1 MQSRKAESL
10 QWHWQHTLHHK
21 HQYRTRSGHSLVFR
35 AAWDIPVSS
44 RGLSLR
50 ESSVPSDALDLL
62 VLTQSIASTALRKIH
77 SHRWAANNIRLVLT
91 EPSWQEWSLWMG
103 LFSFLVQVIHPSQK
117 WNSWLRSL
125 AAGLVTWSVWIFA
138 HTLYSLLMVQLL
150 ECSDFWGLTL
160 LAFGLLA
167 LLLTEL
173 KENKTCNP
181 S

>member
-1 MQSRKAESL
+1 MLSRKAESV
-10 QWHWQHTLHHK
+10 QWHWEHALHHK
-21 HQYRTRSGHSLVFR
+21 HQYKTRSGHSLVFM

-62 VLTQSIASTALRKIH
+62 GLTQSTASTALRKIP
-77 SHRWAANNIRLVLT
+77 SHRWAANNIRLVLA

-103 LFSFLVQVIHPSQK
+103 LLSFLVQVMHPK
-117 WNSWLRSL
+117 NWNSWLRSL
-125 AAGLVTWSVWIFA
+125 AAGLATWSVWIFA
-138 HTLYSLLMVQLL
+138 HTLYSLFMVQLL

-160 LAFGLLA
+160 LAFGLLG

-173 KENKTCNP
+173 KENKTKKAC
-181 S
+181 